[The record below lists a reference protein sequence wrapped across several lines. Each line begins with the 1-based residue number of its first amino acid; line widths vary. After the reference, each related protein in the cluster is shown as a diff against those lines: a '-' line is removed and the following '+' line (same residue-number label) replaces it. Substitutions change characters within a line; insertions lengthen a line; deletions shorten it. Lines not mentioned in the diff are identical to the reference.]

1 MLNIEFNDYTCKIC
15 NKNYKSYQSL
25 WNHNKKFHNNDCKD
39 CKGNVN
45 DKNKIVKENIKKYIC
60 ELCNKNFSSRQS
72 KYEHKK
78 NICSK
83 KELEIER
90 IKLDQINAEKEKIKE
105 EKYKIKEQ
113 NESLRLKIK
122 LQNCK
127 KLDDKTFKAV
137 NKYLMDR
144 SFRNNNINS
153 NNNNNITNN
162 NYQIFSLGNEQLV
175 DKLTMTE
182 KRQIMNAI
190 LCSVEKI
197 VEIAHCGN
205 YTQFKNI
212 VITNLKDNFA
222 YKYDE
227 SKGFFVTVTKN
238 DDLTDLIGDRTMDIE
253 AIYNELSSANKI
265 DEKTKTLIQNF
276 LDKIQSDDVSYY
288 DEDIKYENYKSY
300 KINNMKILLYNNHD
314 KITKDIALLFTN
326 ETNEINNEIII

>member
-1 MLNIEFNDYTCKIC
+1 MNEKSELNNKLCCKIC
-15 NKNYKSYQSL
+15 NKNYKSKSSL
-25 WNHNKKFHNNDCKD
+25 CNHNKKFHYKKVTESNCLVMD
-39 CKGNVN
+39 
-45 DKNKIVKENIKKYIC
+45 NKIKVTESNCLVIDNIIINKSLQCKY
-60 ELCNKNFSSRQS
+60 CNKLFRYKQN
-72 KYEHKK
+72 KYEHEKK
-78 NICSK
+78 VCKNN
-83 KELEIER
+83 KELEIEK

-105 EKYKIKEQ
+105 H
-113 NESLRLKIK
+113 NETLRLKIK

-144 SFRNNNINS
+144 SFKNNNINS
-153 NNNNNITNN
+153 NNNNIIN

-175 DKLTMTE
+175 DKLTITE
-182 KRQIMNAI
+182 KKQIMNAQ
-190 LCSVEKI
+190 LCSLEKI

-205 YTQFKNI
+205 YPQFKNI

-227 SKGFFVTVTKN
+227 YKRYFVTVTKN
-238 DDLTDLIGDRTMDIE
+238 DVLTDLIGDRTMDIE

-326 ETNEINNEIII
+326 ETTS

>member
-1 MLNIEFNDYTCKIC
+1 MESKKTNDYKCNIC
-15 NKNYKSYQSL
+15 NKYYKTYQTL
-25 WNHNKKFHNNDCKD
+25 WKHNKKFHC
-39 CKGNVN
+39 
-45 DKNKIVKENIKKYIC
+45 NKVTESNGLVTENIIINKSLQCKY
-60 ELCNKNFSSRQS
+60 CNKLFRYKQN
-72 KYEHKK
+72 KYEHEKK
-78 NICSK
+78 VCKNN
-83 KELEIER
+83 KELEIEK

-105 EKYKIKEQ
+105 EKEKIKEEKDKIKEQ
-113 NESLRLKIK
+113 NETLRLKIK

-153 NNNNNITNN
+153 NNNNITN

-182 KRQIMNAI
+182 KRQIMNAR
-190 LCSVEKI
+190 LCSLEKI

-288 DEDIKYENYKSY
+288 DENIKYENYKSY

-326 ETNEINNEIII
+326 EITN